1 LKQKTSEGGVSMLK
15 VLIADDEP
23 NIREGL
29 VHLIDWNSYGF
40 VVAGLAINGLEAL
53 EFIQQENPDLLITD
67 IRMPDMDG
75 LELIEQIRTFNDSI
89 RIIVLSGY
97 DTFYYAQKA
106 IQYGAERYILKPIE
120 EDELIECLEKIRRE
134 HEEKTSAQKEY
145 LLAMLR
151 AFLNGQSISSTQF
164 VNAFP
169 KGKYYYIFVEPCIDD
184 SLIFTSHQEDRILEI
199 KSAVSDFFSETAN
212 IFILPEQSGV
222 GLVVNTDALTIYDG
236 KVQGFAGALSAGLKS
251 RGIYAD
257 ILVGLCV
264 DNISE
269 LVKSRDSI
277 SICRDKRFYFKA
289 GERIITCDEDIEF
302 SLGLSENHLP
312 DELVKAT
319 IHGKYEDIPRAVSAL
334 CEAFRRDKVSP
345 ATVILYIDNIL
356 VELLKEIEAMGGDR
370 FQLLVKRTMFNKIV
384 NMTINTVRI
393 FLEDLCK
400 EAADILADLRSKV
413 SSKLINDII
422 LYVRENYHTELDLK
436 ILSKKFFKSPNHLG
450 RMFKNSTGM
459 SFNTFLNK
467 VRVDEAK
474 KLLRR
479 SDAKIYEIAFQV
491 GFKDPNYFCVKFEE
505 LEGMTPTQYR
515 ESSLK
520 AIPRKKC

>member
-1 LKQKTSEGGVSMLK
+1 MLK

-134 HEEKTSAQKEY
+134 NEEETSAQKGY

-164 VNAFP
+164 VNTFP
-169 KGKYYYIFVEPCIDD
+169 KGEYYYIFVEPCIDD
-184 SLIFTSHQEDRILEI
+184 SLIFTAHQEDRILEI
-199 KSAVSDFFSETAN
+199 KSAVGDFFSETVN

-222 GLVVNTDALTIYDG
+222 GLVVNSGALTTYDG
-236 KVQGFAGALSAGLKS
+236 KVEGFAGALSAWLKS

-257 ILVGLCV
+257 ILVGLRV

-277 SICRDKRFYFKA
+277 VYVEIKGF
-289 GERIITCDEDIEF
+289 
-302 SLGLSENHLP
+302 
-312 DELVKAT
+312 
-319 IHGKYEDIPRAVSAL
+319 
-334 CEAFRRDKVSP
+334 
-345 ATVILYIDNIL
+345 ILKQGNVL
-356 VELLKEIEAMGGDR
+356 
-370 FQLLVKRTMFNKIV
+370 
-384 NMTINTVRI
+384 
-393 FLEDLCK
+393 
-400 EAADILADLRSKV
+400 
-413 SSKLINDII
+413 
-422 LYVRENYHTELDLK
+422 
-436 ILSKKFFKSPNHLG
+436 
-450 RMFKNSTGM
+450 
-459 SFNTFLNK
+459 
-467 VRVDEAK
+467 
-474 KLLRR
+474 
-479 SDAKIYEIAFQV
+479 
-491 GFKDPNYFCVKFEE
+491 
-505 LEGMTPTQYR
+505 
-515 ESSLK
+515 
-520 AIPRKKC
+520 